1 LSEEI
6 PGSQRDVTT
15 RSDDLER
22 EVKLSMKIGVDLP
35 DLRKVV
41 GASVRQPDEIL
52 PAVYFDTSDMRLWER
67 GITLR
72 HRTGEVTP
80 QWTLKLPNPASGDSL
95 VRTELNWAGDEER
108 IPGALLDALLGIVR
122 RAPLHKVAELDSER
136 IRVLL
141 EEHGVVW
148 AELTSDLVTVVG
160 GQRDGRR
167 FRQLEIERVSGGPD
181 RDVETNAVVKA
192 LQGAGARL
200 DPHPKLEKALGR
212 RRNTREVGRRPST
225 EQVARQAISCGLA
238 RLLDHDWRIRV
249 AGNDVVPED
258 VHQAR
263 VATRRLRSDLGTLRQ
278 LLDPLWVRHVRGDLR
293 SVGASL
299 GAVRDVDVLMVTL
312 SEAGADYR
320 LTQMLR
326 DERASAVEALL
337 EVMKGSRYLDLLDR
351 LQAAVA
357 WPPIAD
363 KRLADRKARRALP
376 GLVDLRWKKLHRDVR
391 KGGRRL
397 GDEQLHQVRKRSK
410 QLRYASELAAPVIG
424 KSAKKTAKES
434 ESPQTLL
441 GEYHDAVVAGQWL
454 RRVGDR
460 AGTDGARDTVSL
472 LRHENQVRNELSA
485 KWRSRYRRLVEP
497 GRRAWMNEA
506 P

>member
-1 LSEEI
+1 M
-6 PGSQRDVTT
+6 TT
-15 RSDDLER
+15 RSDELER

-41 GASVRQPDEIL
+41 GASVRQPDESL
-52 PAVYFDTSDMRLWER
+52 RAVYFDTSDMRLWDR

-72 HRTGEVTP
+72 HRTGEGTP
-80 QWTLKLPNPASGDSL
+80 QWTLKLPRPSSGDAL
-95 VRTELNWAGDEER
+95 VRTELNWAGDDER
-108 IPGALLDALLGIVR
+108 IPEAALDVLCGIVR
-122 RAPLHKVAELDSER
+122 RAPLHKVAELDTER
-136 IRVLL
+136 IRFLL
-141 EEHGVVW
+141 EAHGVVW
-148 AELTSDLVTVVG
+148 AELTSDVVTVVG
-160 GQRDGRR
+160 GRRDGRR
-167 FRQLEIERVSGGPD
+167 FRQLEIERVSGDSD

-192 LQGAGARL
+192 LQRAGARL
-200 DPHPKLEKALGR
+200 DPHPKLEEALGR
-212 RRNTREVGRRPST
+212 RRPTREVGHKSST
-225 EQVARQAISCGLA
+225 EEVARQAISTGLA

-263 VATRRLRSDLGTLRQ
+263 VATRRLRSDLGTLKQ

-312 SEAGADYR
+312 SEAGADDR

-326 DERASAVEALL
+326 HERASAVETLL

-357 WPPIAD
+357 GPPIAD
-363 KRLADRKARRALP
+363 RRLAARKARRALP
-376 GLVDLRWKKLHRDVR
+376 GLVNRRRKRLRRDVR
-391 KGGRRL
+391 SGGRRL
-397 GDEQLHQVRKRSK
+397 GEAQLHQVRKRSK
-410 QLRYASELAAPVIG
+410 QLRYSSELAAPVIG
-424 KSAKKTAKES
+424 KAAKRTAKES
-434 ESPQTLL
+434 ESLQTLL

-454 RRVGDR
+454 RRVGNR
-460 AGTDGARDTVSL
+460 PGTDGTRDVASL
-472 LRHENQVRNELSA
+472 LRHENQIRNRLGH
-485 KWRSRYRRLVEP
+485 KWRSHYRRLVEP
-497 GRRAWMNEA
+497 AGRAWMNGS